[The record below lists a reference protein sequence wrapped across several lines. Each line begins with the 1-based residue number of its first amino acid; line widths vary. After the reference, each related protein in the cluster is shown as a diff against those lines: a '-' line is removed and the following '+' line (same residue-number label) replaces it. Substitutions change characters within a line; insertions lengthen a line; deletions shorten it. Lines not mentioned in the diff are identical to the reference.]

1 VGSSRI
7 GFYLLCRE
15 DWCGCVRDNDI
26 DLESDELG
34 GDLAGALGA
43 SLQPAILDRDIATLD
58 PAEFPQPL
66 HKSRGPLAR
75 SRRRERAK
83 EPDGLQL
90 SRLLRA
96 RREGPCH
103 S

>member
-1 VGSSRI
+1 
-7 GFYLLCRE
+7 
-15 DWCGCVRDNDI
+15 VRDNDI

-75 SRRRERAK
+75 SRRIPISNAVI
-83 EPDGLQL
+83 
-90 SRLLRA
+90 SRPSA
-96 RREGPCH
+96 FAAA
-103 S
+103 